1 MDEIITSKEVKFVN
15 DPKNL
20 SALAKI
26 HEMSNKAKER
36 KSLKSPTNI
45 HHINVND
52 KFYQDE
58 DDSKFSRRKS
68 HFATMRYPAFNNIIK
83 QKDDIN
89 QGEGI
94 RKSYINNK
102 EKTGSKEPK
111 SEYILDKNLNRLI
124 EKKTSGLEKIDEN
137 DEKIEPKIKIDSKKS
152 DKNEILQKLKDY
164 KKTKE
169 NDSGKKTEVVFEK
182 KIVKEDEINDEN
194 ISDKNIT
201 GSKNTKIYKKIVK
214 DENGSKIIIEKK
226 IIEEITGNKDVD
238 LVFEEDSYDEDIE
251 KELDQ
256 DKKDM
261 KYQIIREKFDPQRN
275 KIYTKEIFTNKLPKG
290 K

>member
-45 HHINVND
+45 HYINVND

-102 EKTGSKEPK
+102 EKTGSKAPK
-111 SEYILDKNLNRLI
+111 SEYVWDKNLNRLI
-124 EKKTSGLEKIDEN
+124 EKKTSGLEKIDEKG
-137 DEKIEPKIKIDSKKS
+137 EKIEPKIKIDSKKS

-182 KIVKEDEINDEN
+182 KIIKEDEINDEN
-194 ISDKNIT
+194 ISDKNII

-226 IIEEITGNKDVD
+226 IIEEITGNKDDD

-261 KYQIIREKFDPQRN
+261 KYQIIREKFDPQGN

>member
-102 EKTGSKEPK
+102 EKTGSKAPK
-111 SEYILDKNLNRLI
+111 SEYVWDKNL
-124 EKKTSGLEKIDEN
+124 
-137 DEKIEPKIKIDSKKS
+137 
-152 DKNEILQKLKDY
+152 
-164 KKTKE
+164 
-169 NDSGKKTEVVFEK
+169 
-182 KIVKEDEINDEN
+182 
-194 ISDKNIT
+194 
-201 GSKNTKIYKKIVK
+201 
-214 DENGSKIIIEKK
+214 
-226 IIEEITGNKDVD
+226 
-238 LVFEEDSYDEDIE
+238 
-251 KELDQ
+251 
-256 DKKDM
+256 
-261 KYQIIREKFDPQRN
+261 
-275 KIYTKEIFTNKLPKG
+275 IFI
-290 K
+290 